1 MELEIR
7 RKGKPRKTVQN
18 NEWVW
23 NEDLWRQGRGRDAV
37 REKEREQSTAIANRL
52 PLTEFSR

>member
-18 NEWVW
+18 NAWVW
-23 NEDLWRQGRGRDAV
+23 NEDLSRQVRGRDAV
-37 REKEREQSTAIANRL
+37 REIEL
-52 PLTEFSR
+52 